1 MTPPG
6 QPPLVCPQCHHGPL
20 PPDSQF
26 CARCG
31 TPLHGP
37 ALTAGPPPPP
47 PPGGQPMSAPGRPP
61 AAPAGRVPYP
71 HPAPPP
77 PRCGTCGSD
86 GSRLAGTDPVCHECR
101 WLRPLAPGY
110 TLDCQAFQ
118 WAQDGAAMAR
128 LRSIA
133 PLAKSARMIS
143 DRIGRRWI
151 ESTFSAVR
159 LSDAQMP
166 GVYRLAVLAARIL
179 GMPGMPDVY
188 VSGERLWD
196 CVTYGS
202 ETNSFVLIGTALVS
216 NFRGDDL
223 LFLLAREMGHC
234 RAGHALWKTVIR
246 FLLGEQSQRKG
257 FFGSGGGVLSALNPV
272 QLVSGTIELPLLAW
286 ARQAEITGDRA
297 GLLAVGSEDVA
308 RRVLLSWCLKS
319 LMLYRH
325 VNIEAWMG
333 QLDDADEQITRLS
346 EFAYA
351 STPYITRRLKLLSQ
365 FAATPDLA
373 HWNSVITPLREAARD
388 AMEWNPQRPP
398 GAAPRRRP
406 APPRPQAPPPTA
418 PAGKPGDDFVRLVC
432 PSCKS
437 PLRVPRPVLAGKATF
452 RVKCPTPDCGR
463 VVVLK
468 RNVAPAE
475 ATPPD
480 KLPRPVQEGLMD
492 GD

>member
-1 MTPPG
+1 MTSPG
-6 QPPLVCPQCHHGPL
+6 QPPLACPHCHIRPL
-20 PPDSQF
+20 PPGSQF
-26 CARCG
+26 CSHCG
-31 TPLHGP
+31 APLNVP
-37 ALTAGPPPPP
+37 APPAGPPPPP
-47 PPGGQPMSAPGRPP
+47 PPGGQPVPARGYPSAPPAG
-61 AAPAGRVPYP
+61 AAPYP
-71 HPAPPP
+71 RTGHPP
-77 PRCGTCGSD
+77 PRCSTCGSD
-86 GSRLAGTDPVCHECR
+86 GGKLDEARLVCPECR
-101 WLRPLAPGY
+101 WLRPLTPGY

-133 PLAKSARMIS
+133 PLAKSARLIS

-166 GVYRLAVLAARIL
+166 GVYGLAILAARIM
-179 GMPGMPDVY
+179 GMPSMPDVY

-246 FLLGEQSQRKG
+246 FLLGEQGQRKG

-325 VNIEAWMG
+325 VNIDAWMG

-351 STPYITRRLKLLSQ
+351 STPYITRRLKLLAQ
-365 FAATPDLA
+365 FAGTPDLA
-373 HWNSVITPLREAARD
+373 HWWSVIAPLREAARD
-388 AMEWNPQRPP
+388 AVEWNPQRPP
-398 GAAPRRRP
+398 GAPPRREAARARP
-406 APPRPQAPPPTA
+406 RAAPPPS
-418 PAGKPGDDFVRLVC
+418 PAGKPRDDFVRLVC

-437 PLRVPRPVLAGKATF
+437 PLRVPRQVLAGKETF

-463 VVVLK
+463 IVVLK
-468 RNVAPAE
+468 RNMAPAE
-475 ATPPD
+475 AMPPD
-480 KLPRPVQEGLMD
+480 KLPRSVQEGWMD
-492 GD
+492 SD